1 MMETID
7 IPAELGHKAEPQAY
21 DQRLYDYFAFVLLEP
36 VPLEGWTY
44 LESLSAQTAE
54 IGRAAK
60 ASGNESL
67 ADSVKQMS
75 LWLAEAC
82 ERDPQAAQRDL
93 AVDRTYLFRGV
104 DERGPLP
111 PYEGFY
117 SPAGE
122 STIAAVGDAYR
133 KAGVRPSNKERL
145 DYLGQELAFVSVLMQ
160 KELAAQLQGDDE
172 SVEALRAMHA
182 TFEANHLSTWV
193 SSYCNTALPH
203 AKTDFFKS
211 FLKGLNAWLGGK

>member
-1 MMETID
+1 MRTSDLTAKLADKTEM
-7 IPAELGHKAEPQAY
+7 QAF
-21 DQRLYDYFAFVLLEP
+21 DQRLCDYFAFVLLEP
-36 VPLEGWTY
+36 ISLEGWAH
-44 LESLSAQTAE
+44 LESLNVQITDLR
-54 IGRAAK
+54 RAAK

-67 ADSVKQMS
+67 ADGIEQMS
-75 LWLAEAC
+75 FWLAKALDD
-82 ERDPQAAQRDL
+82 DPGSAQRDL

-122 STIAAVGDAYR
+122 STIAAVNDAYR

-160 KELAAQLQGDDE
+160 KESAARLQNDGE
-172 SVEALRAMHA
+172 SAEAFRAMHV
-182 TFEANHLSTWV
+182 TFKADHLSTWV
-193 SSYCNTALPH
+193 SSYCNAALPH
-203 AKTDFFKS
+203 AKTDYFKS
-211 FLKGLNAWLGGK
+211 FLKSLSTWLGGE